1 MNYWIHRISH
11 IAELSYPLLNK
22 GFLTIGF
29 SDFTNDEIIEKVKAG
44 DWAYFNEQFREK
56 WRFSRLKPQHIMY

>member
-11 IAELSYPLLNK
+11 HAELSYPLLDK

-29 SDFTNDEIIEKVKAG
+29 SDFTDDDEIIEKVKFN
-44 DWAYFNEQFREK
+44 DWNFFNGKFKEK
-56 WRFSRLKPQHIMY
+56 WGVHFSNKI